1 MADEVGSSRQW
12 KPSVNPWL
20 IAATV
25 ALAAF
30 MEVLDTSIANVA
42 LPHIAGDLGA
52 STDQG
57 TWVLTS
63 YLVSNAIILPVGAW
77 ASSVIGRRNFFLLCI
92 TIFTAASFLCGIAP
106 SLPIL
111 LIARVL
117 QGTGG
122 GGLQPMAQAIMA
134 DSFDEKKRGQAFA
147 LYGLVAVLAPSLGP
161 TIGGWITDNYSW
173 RWIFYINLPV
183 GILAFFLVSR
193 LVQDPPWIK
202 ADRANL
208 RKLDYIGLGLLTVA
222 MGGMQIMLDKGEEN
236 DWFASTFIRISCFLF
251 VAGMLGLIWWQWQA
265 KNPIM
270 NLRLFKYKN
279 FAICC
284 FLMILVGGVLNAATV
299 LEPQFLQQ
307 LMGYTAT
314 RAGEALAGG
323 GLALLVI
330 MPLGGIATGRFPA
343 RNMAAF
349 GFACFAGAFY
359 YTSTHF
365 TLTMTFGFAAWL
377 RILQMFAI
385 PFAFIAIT
393 TAAYVGLPKEA
404 SNQVSGIINFVR
416 NVGGSIFIATTGA
429 IVTNRSLV
437 HQARLQE
444 SMQPG
449 NLAYVNQVDALTS
462 YFGGTGGGPGPG
474 HMARAAIYQ
483 QLNQQAAAMAY
494 QDIYR
499 LLGWMAMGMVVCAF
513 ILSKNKPGQG
523 SSAGEAMH

>member
-1 MADEVGSSRQW
+1 MVAKVSTSEQW
-12 KPSVNPWL
+12 KPKANPWL

-77 ASSVIGRRNFFLLCI
+77 ASSVIGRRNFFMLCI
-92 TIFTAASFLCGIAP
+92 TIFTVASFLCGIAP
-106 SLPIL
+106 TLPIL
-111 LIARVL
+111 LISRVL
-117 QGTGG
+117 QGVGG

-134 DSFDEKKRGQAFA
+134 DSFEEKKRGQAFA

-202 ADRANL
+202 ADRANF

-236 DWFASTFIRISCFLF
+236 DWFASNFIRIFCFLF
-251 VAGMLGLIWWQWQA
+251 VAGMTGLIWWQWRA

-284 FLMILVGGVLNAATV
+284 LLMILVGGVLNAATV

-323 GLALLVI
+323 GLALLVV
-330 MPLGGIATGRFPA
+330 MPLAGIATGKFPA

-365 TLTMTFGFAAWL
+365 TLTMTFGFASWL

-416 NVGGSIFIATTGA
+416 NVGGSIFIAITGA
-429 IVTNRSLV
+429 IVTNRSLF

-449 NLAYVNQVDALTS
+449 NPAYVNQVNALTS
-462 YFGGTGGGPGPG
+462 YFGGTGNGPGPG
-474 HMARAAIYQ
+474 FMARAAIYQ
-483 QLNQQAAAMAY
+483 QLNQQAAAEAY

-499 LLGWMAMGMVVCAF
+499 LLSWMAMGMVVCAF
-513 ILSKNKPGQG
+513 ILSKNKPGQ
-523 SSAGEAMH
+523 SAAAGEAMH

>member
-1 MADEVGSSRQW
+1 MAEAPPVWQPRH
-12 KPSVNPWL
+12 NPWL
-20 IAATV
+20 ITLTV
-25 ALAAF
+25 MMAVF
-30 MEVLDTSIANVA
+30 MEVLDTSIANIA
-42 LPHIAGDLGA
+42 LPHIAGGLSA
-52 STDQG
+52 TPEEA

-63 YLVSNAIILPVGAW
+63 YLVSNAIILPMTGWLGNYFGRKRVLISCIVMFTI
-77 ASSVIGRRNFFLLCI
+77 AS
-92 TIFTAASFLCGIAP
+92 ALCGLAWD
-106 SLPIL
+106 LPTL
-111 LIARVL
+111 VIARIL
-117 QGTGG
+117 QGFGG
-122 GGLQPMAQAIMA
+122 GAMVPIAQAIMLE
-134 DSFDEKKRGQAFA
+134 SFPPQKRGVAMALFA
-147 LYGLVAVLAPSLGP
+147 QGVVVAPILGP

-183 GILAFFLVSR
+183 GILAFVLVSR

-202 ADRANL
+202 PDRANL
-208 RKLDYIGLGLLTVA
+208 RKLDYIGLGLLSVA
-222 MGGMQIMLDKGEEN
+222 MGGLQIMLDKGEEN
-236 DWFASTFIRISCFLF
+236 DWFASSFIRIFCLLF
-251 VAGMLGLIWWQWQA
+251 VVGMIGLIWWQWRA

-323 GLALLVI
+323 GLTLLVI
-330 MPLGGIATGRFPA
+330 MPLAGAATGKFPA

-365 TLTMTFGFAAWL
+365 TLTMTFGFASWL

-404 SNQVSGIINFVR
+404 SNQVAGIINFVR
-416 NVGGSIFIATTGA
+416 NVGGSIFIAVTGA
-429 IVTNRSLV
+429 IVTNRSLF
-437 HQARLQE
+437 HQAHLQE
-444 SMQPG
+444 HMRPG
-449 NLAYVNQVDALTS
+449 DPAFVGRVNALTAF
-462 YFGGTGGGPGPG
+462 FGGTGRGPGPG
-474 HMARAAIYQ
+474 HMARTAIYQ
-483 QLNQQAAAMAY
+483 QLIQQAAAMAY

-499 LLGWMAMGMVVCAF
+499 LLSWMALGLVICAF
-513 ILSKNKPGQG
+513 ILSKNKHGQG
-523 SSAGEAMH
+523 APAGEAMH